1 MERDDWKDAGDYV
14 EVSVPTELVKRVING
29 VSDIMKDWEAEATS
43 KDQEFNALIGMAAMR
58 IAFDFIET
66 SMENMSTETMQ

>member
-1 MERDDWKDAGDYV
+1 MERDDWEDASEYV

-29 VSDIMKDWEAEATS
+29 VSDIMKEWEAEATS

>member
-1 MERDDWKDAGDYV
+1 MERDDWEDASEYV

-29 VSDIMKDWEAEATS
+29 VSDIMKDWEVEATS
-43 KDQEFNALIGMAAMR
+43 QDQEFNALIGMAAMR